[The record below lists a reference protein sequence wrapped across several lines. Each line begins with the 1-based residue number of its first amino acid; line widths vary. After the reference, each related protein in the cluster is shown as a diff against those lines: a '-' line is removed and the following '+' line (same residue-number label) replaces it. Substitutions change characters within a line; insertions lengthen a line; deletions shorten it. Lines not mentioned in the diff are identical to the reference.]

1 MNDNIKRLKEL
12 IDSHNNIVFFGGA
25 GVSTES
31 DIPDF
36 RSASGLFNEKLNRN
50 FTPEQLVSHTFFMRY
65 PEEFFKFYKDKLIY
79 EDAKPNNAHIALAHL
94 EKIGKL
100 DAIITQNIDGLHQKA
115 GSKNVLEL
123 HGSVLRN
130 HCMKC
135 HTFYSLDDLI
145 NNKQMTA
152 CPICGGLIKPDVVLY
167 EEGLDMTT
175 LNEAIKAVVNADLL
189 LIIASS
195 MLVNPAASLPYYYRG
210 NKMVIINL
218 EPTPL
223 DSYATLII
231 NEKCEEVLSQIKV
244 KE

>member
-1 MNDNIKRLKEL
+1 MNKIEILQKL
-12 IDSHNNIVFFGGA
+12 INASNNIVVMTGA
-25 GVSTES
+25 GFSKAS
-31 DIPDF
+31 GIPDF
-36 RSASGLFNEKLNRN
+36 RSADGLYNDKTKN
-50 FTPEQLVSHTFFMRY
+50 VIS
-65 PEEFFKFYKDKLIY
+65 PEEILSHHYFMAHPQAFYEFYFDKMIY
-79 EDAKPNNAHIALAHL
+79 PNAKPNAGHYKLVEL
-94 EKIGKL
+94 ENCGKL
-100 DAIITQNIDGLHQKA
+100 KAIITQNIDGLHQKA

-123 HGSVLRN
+123 HGAVLRN

-135 HTFYSLDDLI
+135 HTFYSLDDLL
-145 NNKQMTA
+145 NNKQMPS
-152 CPICGGLIKPDVVLY
+152 CPICGGKIKPDVVLY
-167 EEGLDMTT
+167 EEGLDMAT
-175 LNEAIKAVVNADLL
+175 LNEAIKAIVNADLL

>member
-1 MNDNIKRLKEL
+1 MNKIEILQKL
-12 IDSHNNIVFFGGA
+12 INVSNNIVVMTGA
-25 GVSTES
+25 GFSKAS
-31 DIPDF
+31 GIPDF
-36 RSASGLFNEKLNRN
+36 RSADGLYNDKNK
-50 FTPEQLVSHTFFMRY
+50 SMIS
-65 PEEFFKFYKDKLIY
+65 PEEILSHHYFMAHPKAFYDFYFDKMIY
-79 EDAKPNNAHIALAHL
+79 PNAMPNAGHYKLVEL
-94 EKIGKL
+94 EKCGKL
-100 DAIITQNIDGLHQKA
+100 KAIITQNIDGLHQKA